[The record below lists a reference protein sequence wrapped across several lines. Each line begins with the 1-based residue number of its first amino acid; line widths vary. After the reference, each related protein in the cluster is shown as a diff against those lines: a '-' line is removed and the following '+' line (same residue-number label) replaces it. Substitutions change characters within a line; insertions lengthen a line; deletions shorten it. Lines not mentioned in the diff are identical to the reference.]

1 MLIDIHQH
9 VWTPPLLDA
18 LTERERLPLVR
29 RTPEGL
35 TVLHSA
41 GEPSY
46 VIDVAAET
54 PSVRWGRLR
63 SDGADLAVVAISS
76 PIGIEALPGPE
87 AEALIA
93 AHLDGVFALGEGFA
107 AWGPIA
113 FAAPDPDQVD
123 ERLARGCVGISVSA
137 GAIAD
142 RAGLEALLPV
152 LERVQEREV
161 TLFVHPG
168 PGRERRASEAA
179 FGDPLWWPALT
190 DYVAQ
195 MQAAW
200 LTFASSSRRELP
212 RLRAVF
218 AMLAGGAPLL
228 AERLATRG
236 GPSVELGE
244 PLTFYDTSSFGPR
257 MVETMARWVGPEQL
271 VYGSDRPVL
280 EPLRTGRELELM
292 RNAEIVLPEVGVYA

>member
-1 MLIDIHQH
+1 MLIDLHQH
-9 VWTPPLLDA
+9 AWTQPLLDA
-18 LTERERLPLVR
+18 LAARERLPFVR
-29 RTPEGL
+29 RTPDGL

-46 VIDVAAET
+46 VIDLQTET
-54 PSVRWGRLR
+54 PVSRDRQLDR
-63 SDGADLAVVAISS
+63 DGTDLAVIAISS
-76 PIGIEALPGPE
+76 PIGIEALSSQE

-93 AHLDGVFALGEGFA
+93 AHLDGVLALGDRYA

-123 ERLARGCVGISVSA
+123 ERLARGCVGLSISA

-152 LERVQEREV
+152 LKRIQERDV
-161 TLFVHPG
+161 ALFVHPG
-168 PGRERRASEAA
+168 PGRETRGVEAPLA
-179 FGDPLWWPALT
+179 EPLWWPALT

-200 LTFASSSRRELP
+200 LNFVTVARRELP
-212 RLRAVF
+212 ELRVVF

-236 GPSVELGE
+236 GPAVNLGD

-257 MVETMARWVGPEQL
+257 MVETMARWVGPAAA
-271 VYGSDRPVL
+271 R
-280 EPLRTGRELELM
+280 LR
-292 RNAEIVLPEVGVYA
+292 V